1 MKRLNSFVLTVFL
14 TAILLSGCD
23 GKAKSEFLST
33 DITGA
38 NFGKDFRLADY
49 SNKIRSL
56 ADFRGKVVVLFF
68 GYTSCPDACPAT
80 MDKIAAAMEK
90 LGKQAD
96 HVQVLFVTID
106 PERDTPALLEKYLSA
121 FNPSFMGLSGEAQV
135 IEEVVKEF
143 KGIYRGQGEN
153 VVNEAIKSHSTR
165 TYIFDAAGKLRLSVG
180 SDKGVDVFTH
190 DITELLSVVS

>member
-1 MKRLNSFVLTVFL
+1 
-14 TAILLSGCD
+14 
-23 GKAKSEFLST
+23 
-33 DITGA
+33 
-38 NFGKDFRLADY
+38 
-49 SNKIRSL
+49 
-56 ADFRGKVVVLFF
+56 
-68 GYTSCPDACPAT
+68 

-143 KGIYRGQGEN
+143 KGIYRGQGRM
-153 VVNEAIKSHSTR
+153 S
-165 TYIFDAAGKLRLSVG
+165 
-180 SDKGVDVFTH
+180 
-190 DITELLSVVS
+190 